1 MKTFSI
7 EGGEKSPSVLIDE
20 SRRVVEISGN
30 STLKETNWFYSN
42 VLKWILAFNM
52 GGRKTEVINIRLKQI
67 NDSSSK
73 WILLILKKLANLIPT
88 NDFEINWYLIS
99 NNRRIIAGG
108 RILQSQSDYR
118 VNLVSEQRDY

>member
-7 EGGEKSPSVLIDE
+7 EGGEKSPGVLIDE
-20 SRRVVEISGN
+20 SRKVVEISGN

-52 GGRKTEVINIRLKQI
+52 GGRKTEVINIRLKQM
-67 NDSSSK
+67 NDSSAK
-73 WILLILKKLANLIPT
+73 WIFLILKKLANLVPT
-88 NDFEINWYLIS
+88 DDFEINWYLIS
-99 NNRRIIAGG
+99 NNRRVIAGG

-118 VNLVSEQRDY
+118 VNLVSE

>member
-20 SRRVVEISGN
+20 SRKVVEISGN

-67 NDSSSK
+67 NDSSAK

-88 NDFEINWYLIS
+88 TDFEINWYLIS
-99 NNRRIIAGG
+99 NNRRVIAGG
-108 RILQSQSDYR
+108 RILQSQSDYK